1 MLKNQPGTPRP
12 STLTAIRRFSA
23 LVVLSGSCTLAL
35 HAQQTQ
41 AAVDDTKP
49 AQLLAAVQT
58 QPSDPL
64 HNLAASAGISYSSSS
79 DDAIAPL
86 TSVEDE
92 RLNLA
97 TGAGDAMQPPPR
109 RRYGRPR
116 YNDNQ
121 HNADG
126 SPKWTFELGVGATAP
141 VGNTYH
147 YLNTSYGFQVGGGR
161 NFNKNFGVLM
171 QFDYDRFGFNGRTL
185 TNQEALYN
193 YCPSGQTCSTP
204 ITDLDGNS
212 HVWSFSIDPIYTV
225 FQGSSIG
232 AYFVG
237 GAGFYHKVANFTLPQ
252 DACADYFCYYT
263 VTENVNVDHYTSN
276 APGFNGG
283 IGLTF
288 KAGKFSTEHLFAE
301 ARYVLM
307 LNSQRDGLTASNI
320 NTTAGQ
326 AYYNS
331 GATDYYPANS
341 NRTTYTAYKAG
352 IRF

>member
-1 MLKNQPGTPRP
+1 MVMNVPGRIRLVL
-12 STLTAIRRFSA
+12 STLCRVSA
-23 LVVLSGSCTLAL
+23 VAL
-35 HAQQTQ
+35 LTVASTVALQAQQS
-41 AAVDDTKP
+41 A
-49 AQLLAAVQT
+49 AQLEISDSKPV
-58 QPSDPL
+58 PSL
-64 HNLAASAGISYSSSS
+64 TASLSTATLDLSSTPGLSYSSSS
-79 DDAIAPL
+79 ADSVPAAPEPA
-86 TSVEDE
+86 VDF
-92 RLNLA
+92 
-97 TGAGDAMQPPPR
+97 MQPPPR

-126 SPKWTFELGVGATAP
+126 SAKWTFELGVGATAP

-147 YLNTSYGFQVGGGR
+147 YLNTSYGFQIGGGR

-185 TNQEALYN
+185 YNQQALYN
-193 YCPSGQTCSTP
+193 YSCSAAAGTCIS
-204 ITDLDGNS
+204 DLDGNS
-212 HVWSFSIDPIYTV
+212 HVWSFSLNPVITV
-225 FQGSSIG
+225 PPLGSIG
-232 AYFVG
+232 GYVVG
-237 GAGFYHKVANFTLPQ
+237 GVGFYHKVANFTLPT
-252 DACADYFCYYT
+252 DACADYYCLYQYT
-263 VTENVNVDHYTSN
+263 VQANVDHYTSN

-283 IGLTF
+283 IGLTY
-288 KAGKFSTEHLFAE
+288 KASRFSSEHLFVE

-331 GATDYYPANS
+331 GGTDYYPANS